1 MDAFQQFERYRRKHT
16 RRFQRRYH
24 RCFARC
30 VSRRKD
36 CPVHLADDWYVWGRR
51 TDAIMSGLRDY
62 YDQVRDKEKFWRRC
76 AWRVLRRCK
85 IGQDRERISRK
96 LLDEIVKELK
106 VYCRKVYGLCA

>member
-1 MDAFQQFERYRRKHT
+1 MDTLQQFERYRRKHT
-16 RRFQRRYH
+16 RRFRRKYH

-36 CPVHLADDWYVWGRR
+36 CPVHLTDDWYVWGRR

-62 YDQVRDKEKFWRRC
+62 YGQVRDKEKFWRRC

-85 IGQDRERISRK
+85 IGQDRKRIPRES
-96 LLDEIVKELK
+96 LDEIALALQGYFWE
-106 VYCRKVYGLCA
+106 VYGLCA